1 MAEEKK
7 ATTEKVVIKEVKV
20 DVEAFIERKLK
31 ALNQK
36 KNKAQVK
43 IDAERVLANRELGDI
58 NNG

>member
-7 ATTEKVVIKEVKV
+7 EATVKTEKVAVKEVKV
-20 DVEAFIERKLK
+20 DVNAFIERKLK

-43 IDAERVLANRELGDI
+43 IDAERVLANRE
-58 NNG
+58 

>member
-7 ATTEKVVIKEVKV
+7 VTTEKTEKVVIKEVKV
-20 DVEAFIERKLK
+20 DVDAFIERKLK

-43 IDAERVLANRELGDI
+43 IDAERVLANRE
-58 NNG
+58 

>member
-7 ATTEKVVIKEVKV
+7 VAEKVTEKVEKKAVV
-20 DVEAFIERKLK
+20 DVDAFIERKLK

-43 IDAERVLANRELGDI
+43 IDAERVLANR
-58 NNG
+58 